1 MKIFI
6 LFLTLII
13 LSSCEIYRLD
23 ISNRELLFED
33 SLKTLDSFNVKDGEF
48 YNDNDVWFSK
58 STISLSDSGL
68 VIKCLKDTSYHEDWR
83 LKKVSNWTSGMI
95 NTRGKVE
102 FSNGLW
108 VIEAKLNSGWPAI
121 WLLKNDYVPEGFN
134 KAKIIPEIDIMETI
148 HNKFRHTIHWGYSD
162 EVYRLYEMGKNVG
175 LYDEKFHI
183 FAVDCLPDGYDFYID
198 GIRTASFRSRDIQ
211 FVSNEKNYLII
222 NNAATSED
230 NNDTFMVIRSI
241 KIYK

>member
-1 MKIFI
+1 MKIFN
-6 LFLTLII
+6 LFLILIM
-13 LSSCEIYRLD
+13 LSSCEVYRLD
-23 ISNRELLFED
+23 VSSRELLFED
-33 SLKTLDSFNVKDGEF
+33 SLKTLQNFNIDDQVF

-58 STISLSDSGL
+58 EMLSMSDSGL
-68 VIKCLKDTSYHEDWR
+68 VIRCIKDTSYHEDWR

-95 NTRGKVE
+95 NTRGKIE

-108 VIEAKLNSGWPAI
+108 IIEAKLNSGWPAI
-121 WLLKNDYVPEGFN
+121 WLLKNDYIPEGFS
-134 KAKIIPEIDIMETI
+134 KAKIIPEIDIVETI
-148 HNKFRHTIHWGYSD
+148 HNKFRHTVHWGYSD
-162 EVYRLYEMGKNVG
+162 DAYRLYETGKNIG
-175 LYDEKFHI
+175 LYDDMLHA

-198 GIRTASFRSRDIQ
+198 GIRTASFRSNDPQ

-230 NNDTFMVIRSI
+230 SEETIMIIKSI